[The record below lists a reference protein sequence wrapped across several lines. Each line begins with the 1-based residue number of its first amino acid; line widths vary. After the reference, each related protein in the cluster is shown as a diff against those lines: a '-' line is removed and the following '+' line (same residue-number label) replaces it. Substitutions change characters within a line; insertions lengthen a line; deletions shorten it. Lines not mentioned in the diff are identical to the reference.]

1 MAGIPAG
8 AGFKIV
14 LRAPL
19 WGLLAAPAAAGG
31 SLIRPSLS
39 PVADVVQVIRRTG
52 MASILAVDDS
62 ASMRQMVSFTLK
74 GAGYDV
80 VEAADGVQA
89 LAAARERRF
98 NLVITDVNMPNMDGI
113 TLIRELRGLPD
124 YKFTPLL
131 MLTTESSPEKKQQG
145 KAAGATGWIVKPFNP
160 VQLLG
165 TVKKVLG

>member
-1 MAGIPAG
+1 
-8 AGFKIV
+8 
-14 LRAPL
+14 
-19 WGLLAAPAAAGG
+19 
-31 SLIRPSLS
+31 
-39 PVADVVQVIRRTG
+39 

-80 VEAADGVQA
+80 IEAADGVEA
-89 LAAARERRF
+89 LNIARDKSV

-113 TLIRELRGLPD
+113 SLIRELRNLPS

-131 MLTTESSPEKKQQG
+131 MLTTESSAEKKQQG

-160 VQLLG
+160 DQLLG